1 MWWASLLGC
10 RALQGPFG
18 FGAFDP
24 VIMPCV
30 TAEGEPIA
38 VGWVAARQEA
48 WRDCLSFLEE
58 VPDRPEGPYESR
70 CETTAPLLRDPESGL
85 CSSETSFL
93 QPRREQLLWFWSLDA
108 PDAIDGAVADEVDHT
123 ECGGPAD
130 DEDGPNTHT
139 ALTGS
144 VEVVEDR
151 GDTALVAFALDGV
164 WGELEFEVCR

>member
-1 MWWASLLGC
+1 MWWVSLLGC

-30 TAEGEPIA
+30 TPEGEPIA
-38 VGWVAARQEA
+38 VGWVSARQEA
-48 WRDCLSFLEE
+48 WNECFSFLDEMPE
-58 VPDRPEGPYESR
+58 RPEQPYSGACR
-70 CETTAPLLRDPESGL
+70 SLAPDLRDSESGL
-85 CSSETSFL
+85 CSENPYFL
-93 QPRREQLLWFWSLDA
+93 RPRREQLLWVWSLEA
-108 PDAIDGAVADEVDHT
+108 PDAIAGAVADEVDHT

-139 ALTGS
+139 TLTGS